1 MLHCSNL
8 IIRNET
14 DIKKL
19 TNECGY
25 SVQRHKWPTPSK
37 TFFVESSTHALIF
50 TNEKV
55 VAHSLLSGDWPLNDG
70 KGDNICLFIA
80 KTSVRELSCGNK
92 TLIMN
97 IKIDSKERQLTIGQ
111 PAFHVTNFDLNVLN
125 LTFPKVDKKL
135 NLTEITSS
143 VHQSFAHKLNLF
155 TSSVHEVAQYAQQQ
169 YAHKLNL
176 FTHLS
181 SVFGAFILSI
191 IIGAALYFF
200 CKMKSRCFPER
211 AGKAV

>member
-1 MLHCSNL
+1 MVFESQL
-8 IIRNET
+8 IET
-14 DIKKL
+14 TTGLKQIGLFKL
-19 TNECGY
+19 VYFKN
-25 SVQRHKWPTPSK
+25 
-37 TFFVESSTHALIF
+37 
-50 TNEKV
+50 
-55 VAHSLLSGDWPLNDG
+55 
-70 KGDNICLFIA
+70 
-80 KTSVRELSCGNK
+80 
-92 TLIMN
+92 
-97 IKIDSKERQLTIGQ
+97 
-111 PAFHVTNFDLNVLN
+111 AFHVTNFDLNVLN